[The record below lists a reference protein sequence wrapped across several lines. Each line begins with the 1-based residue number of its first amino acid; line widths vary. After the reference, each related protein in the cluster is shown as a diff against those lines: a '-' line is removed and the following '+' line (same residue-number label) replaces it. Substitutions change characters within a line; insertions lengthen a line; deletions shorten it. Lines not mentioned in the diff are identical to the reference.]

1 MVIDSSAI
9 VAILAMEPDAPRYA
23 RAIEQSLAPRISA
36 ATLLEVCL
44 VLTRWFGDDV
54 QQELD
59 QFVQVDGA
67 QIVPFD
73 ALQSRLAGSAFLKF
87 GKGRHR
93 ASLNFGDCISYA
105 LAKASGDTLLFKGD
119 DFNHT
124 DIESAL

>member
-23 RAIEQSLAPRISA
+23 RAIEQSIAPRIGA
-36 ATLLEVCL
+36 ATLLAVSF

-59 QFVQVDGA
+59 QFVQVAGA

-73 ALQSRLAGSAFLKF
+73 ALQCRLACSAFLKF
-87 GKGRHR
+87 GKDRHR
-93 ASLNFGDCISYA
+93 AGLNFGDCISYA
-105 LAKASGDTLLFKGD
+105 LAKASGEALLFKGD
-119 DFNHT
+119 DFGHT
-124 DIESAL
+124 DITSAL